1 MSNVIIGTAG
11 HIDHGK
17 TTLIRA
23 LTGIETDRLKE
34 EKKRGITIELG
45 FAYFDL
51 PNGKKAGIVDVPGH
65 ERFIK
70 NMLAGVSG
78 IDLVLLVIAADEGI
92 MPQTQEHLD
101 ILSILDVQ
109 KGIVVLTKS
118 DLVDDEWLSL
128 VKEEIREK
136 VSGTFLE
143 NAPVIPVSAVEG
155 SGIDEL
161 KNHITALT
169 ENVEEKD
176 ITEPLR
182 LPIDRVFTMSG
193 FGTVV
198 TGTLIE
204 GTIME
209 KQALMIYPKGLEAK
223 VRSIQVHGKNVQK
236 AYAGQRVAINLT
248 GVKKDDIS
256 RGDIL
261 AEENSMK
268 NSMIVDIKLNLLK
281 SSKRKIEHWNR
292 LRFYHGTKE
301 ILCRIALLDKDELN
315 PGESCYAQL
324 RLEEETACK
333 YGDRFV
339 VRYYSPLETIGG
351 GIVLDPNAVKHKR
364 ANEDVINDL
373 MAKSEG
379 NKDVIIENTLRKA
392 SSNLPDIKFIT
403 VQTGLPEKLVEE
415 TLDNFI
421 KDEIAVRFSN
431 GVLMHRDFIEES
443 EEALTTFLSKF
454 HKKNPLKAGVSKEEI
469 RSRFFNKTKGK
480 LFDEILEHY
489 SKSKVLQVSSDLVA
503 INGFEVKL
511 SKEQLVL
518 RDKII
523 EIYKENEFKPPVFK
537 DLINHVNT
545 RVKDKDLRDI
555 VDVMVGLELLV
566 KISED
571 ILLDIDAYNKAKKL
585 LVDFITENKSI
596 SLAEFRDILNT
607 SRKYVVPI
615 LEHFDSI
622 KLTRRMED
630 KRVLVG

>member
-1 MSNVIIGTAG
+1 MRNVIIGTAG

-101 ILSILDVQ
+101 ILSILDVK
-109 KGIVVLTKS
+109 KGIIVLTKS
-118 DLVDDEWLSL
+118 DLVDDEWLNL
-128 VKEEIREK
+128 VREEIREK
-136 VSGTFLE
+136 VHGTFLE
-143 NAPVIPVSAVEG
+143 NAPLIPVSSVQGA
-155 SGIDEL
+155 GIEEL
-161 KNHITALT
+161 KMNITTLT
-169 ENVEEKD
+169 ENAQEKD
-176 ITEPLR
+176 ASEPLR
-182 LPIDRVFTMSG
+182 LPVDRVFTMSG

-204 GTIME
+204 GTISE
-209 KQALMIYPKGLEAK
+209 KQSLTVFPKGLEAR
-223 VRSIQVHGKNVQK
+223 VRNVQVHGKSVPE

-248 GVKKDDIS
+248 GVKKEELG

-261 AEENSMK
+261 AEPDSMK
-268 NSMIVDIKLNLLK
+268 NTMIIDVKLNLLK
-281 SSKRKIEHWNR
+281 SSNRKIEHWNR

-301 ILCRIALLDKDELN
+301 ILCRVVPIDKDELN

-351 GIVLDPNAVKHKR
+351 GLVLDPNAVKHKKSD
-364 ANEDVINDL
+364 EDVISEL
-373 MAKSEG
+373 TAKSEG
-379 NKDVIIENTLRKA
+379 DKGAIIENTLRKY
-392 SSNLPDIKFIT
+392 SSKLPDIKFIA
-403 VQTGLPEKLVEE
+403 VQTGLSEKLVDD
-415 TLDNFI
+415 TLQTFL
-421 KDEIAVRFSN
+421 KDEIAVGFSGN
-431 GVLMHRDFIEES
+431 IFMHRDFIEES
-443 EEALTTFLSKF
+443 EDALMSFLSKF
-454 HKKNPLKAGVSKEEI
+454 HKNNPLKTGVSKEEI
-469 RSRFFNKTKGK
+469 RSRFFNNTKGK
-480 LFDEILEHY
+480 LFEEITEFY
-489 SKSKVLQVSSDLVA
+489 IKSGVIEVFNSFVA
-503 INGFEVKL
+503 LKGFEIKL
-511 SKEQLVL
+511 SKEQIVL
-518 RDKII
+518 KDKILKA
-523 EIYKENEFKPPVFK
+523 YKDSEFKPPVLK
-537 DLINHVNT
+537 EMSKILGNGT
-545 RVKDKDLRDI
+545 KDKEIKDI
-555 VDVMVGLELLV
+555 IEVLIGSNVIV
-566 KISED
+566 KISDEV
-571 ILLDIDAYNKAKKL
+571 LLDIDSYNKAKKL
-585 LVDFITENKSI
+585 LVDFLRENEEIALSD
-596 SLAEFRDILNT
+596 FRDILNT

-622 KLTRRMED
+622 KLTRRVED
-630 KRVLVG
+630 KRVLV

>member
-1 MSNVIIGTAG
+1 MRNVIIGTAG

-101 ILSILDVQ
+101 ILSILDVK

-128 VKEEIREK
+128 VKEEIRDK
-136 VSGTFLE
+136 VQGTFLE
-143 NAPVIPVSAVEG
+143 NAPLIPVSSVQG
-155 SGIDEL
+155 TGIEEL
-161 KNHITALT
+161 KNHITKLT
-169 ENVEEKD
+169 ENVEQKD
-176 ITEPLR
+176 ASEPLR
-182 LPIDRVFTMSG
+182 LPVDRVFTMSG
-193 FGTVV
+193 FGTIV

-204 GTIME
+204 GTISE
-209 KQALMIYPKGLEAK
+209 KQSVTVFPKGLEAK
-223 VRSIQVHGKNVQK
+223 VRNIQVHGKSVPE

-248 GVKKDDIS
+248 GVKKEDID
-256 RGDIL
+256 RGDVL
-261 AEENSMK
+261 AEPDSMK
-268 NSMIVDIKLNLLK
+268 NSMIIDVKLNLLK
-281 SSKRKIEHWNR
+281 SSNRKIEHWNR

-301 ILCRIALLDKDELN
+301 ILCRVVPIDKDELN

-351 GIVLDPNAVKHKR
+351 GIVLDPNAVKHKKSD
-364 ANEDVINDL
+364 EDVISEL
-373 MAKSEG
+373 TAKSEG
-379 NKDVIIENTLRKA
+379 DKGAIIENILKKYSA
-392 SSNLPDIKFIT
+392 KLPDIKFIA
-403 VQTGLPEKLVEE
+403 VQTGLSEKLVDD
-415 TLDNFI
+415 TLKAFL
-421 KDEIAVRFSN
+421 KDEIAVSFSGN
-431 GVLMHRDFIEES
+431 IFMHRDFIEES
-443 EEALTTFLSKF
+443 EEALMSFLSTF
-454 HKKNPLKAGVSKEEI
+454 HKKNPLKPGVSKEEI
-469 RSRFFNKTKGK
+469 RSRFFNNTKGK
-480 LFDEILEHY
+480 LFEEITEFY
-489 SKSKVLQVSSDLVA
+489 IKNGVIEVFNSFVA
-503 INGFEVKL
+503 LKGFEIKL
-511 SKEQLVL
+511 SKEQIVL
-518 RDKII
+518 KDKILKA
-523 EIYKENEFKPPVFK
+523 YKDNEFKPPVLKELSKF
-537 DLINHVNT
+537 LGNG
-545 RVKDKDLRDI
+545 VKDKEIKDI
-555 VDVMVGLELLV
+555 IEVLIGSKMIV
-566 KISED
+566 KISD
-571 ILLDIDAYNKAKKL
+571 DVLLDIDSYNKAKKL
-585 LVDFITENKSI
+585 LVDFLTENKAIALS
-596 SLAEFRDILNT
+596 EFRDILNT

-622 KLTRRMED
+622 KLTKRVED
-630 KRVLVG
+630 KRVLV

>member
-1 MSNVIIGTAG
+1 MRNVIIGTAG

-101 ILSILDVQ
+101 ILSILDVK
-109 KGIVVLTKS
+109 KGIIVITKS
-118 DLVDDEWLSL
+118 DLVDEEWLNL
-128 VKEEIREK
+128 VEDEIRDK
-136 VSGTFLE
+136 VQGTFLE
-143 NAPVIPVSAVEG
+143 NAPLIPVSSVEG
-155 SGIDEL
+155 TGVEEL
-161 KNHITALT
+161 KMHITTLT
-169 ENVEEKD
+169 EDTQEKD
-176 ITEPLR
+176 ASEPLR

-193 FGTVV
+193 FGTIV

-204 GTIME
+204 GTVSE
-209 KQALMIYPKGLEAK
+209 KQSLTVFPEGLEAK
-223 VRSIQVHGKNVQK
+223 VRSIQVHGKSVSE

-248 GVKKDDIS
+248 GVKKEEIS

-261 AEENSMK
+261 AEPDSMK
-268 NSMIVDIKLNLLK
+268 NTMIIDVKLNLLK
-281 SSKRKIEHWNR
+281 NSSRKIEHWNR

-301 ILCRIALLDKDELN
+301 ILCRVVPIDKDELN

-351 GIVLDPNAVKHKR
+351 GLVLDPNAIKHKKSD
-364 ANEDVINDL
+364 EDVISEL
-373 MAKSEG
+373 EAKSEG
-379 NKDVIIENTLRKA
+379 DKGAIIENILRKYSDKSPNA
-392 SSNLPDIKFIT
+392 KFIA
-403 VQTGLPEKLVEE
+403 VQTGLSEKLVDD
-415 TLDNFI
+415 TLEAFLKN
-421 KDEIAVRFSN
+421 EIAIKFSGN
-431 GVLMHRDFIEES
+431 IFLHRDFIEEL
-443 EEALTTFLSKF
+443 EESLMSFLSQF
-454 HKKNPLKAGVSKEEI
+454 HKKNPLKPGVSKEEI
-469 RSRFFNKTKGK
+469 RSRFFNNTKGK
-480 LFDEILEHY
+480 LFEEITEFY
-489 SKSKVLQVSSDLVA
+489 IKSGVIEVFNSFVA
-503 INGFEVKL
+503 LKGFEIKL
-511 SKEQLVL
+511 SKEQIVL
-518 RDKII
+518 RDKILKA
-523 EIYKENEFKPPVFK
+523 YKDNEFKPPVLK
-537 DLINHVNT
+537 ELSKVVGNG
-545 RVKDKDLRDI
+545 VKDKEIKDI
-555 VDVMVGLELLV
+555 MEVLISSSLIV
-566 KISED
+566 KVSDEV
-571 ILLDIDAYNKAKKL
+571 LLDIDSYNKAKKL
-585 LVDFITENKSI
+585 LVDFLRENEAIALSD
-596 SLAEFRDILNT
+596 FRDILNT

-622 KLTRRMED
+622 KLTKRVED
-630 KRVLVG
+630 KRVLV